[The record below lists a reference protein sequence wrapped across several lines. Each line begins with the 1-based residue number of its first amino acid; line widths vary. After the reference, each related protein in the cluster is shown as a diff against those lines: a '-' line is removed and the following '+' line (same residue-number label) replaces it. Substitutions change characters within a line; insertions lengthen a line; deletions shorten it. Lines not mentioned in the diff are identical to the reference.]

1 MWLNLL
7 FFLRRISI
15 HENEPNLR
23 TLYDILYHFSFK
35 ESFFINSP
43 PPTQQIFIP
52 FSVICFSTTYKN
64 TFGKMNFS
72 VTLSRRGKRL
82 SKTLTNTKKQ
92 KVSEKWINNRAL
104 AFPHYSCISWSK
116 KVSQYIYILKRL
128 PNGYFTRS
136 STSLFL
142 KQAGNSFQMSS

>member
-1 MWLNLL
+1 MWLNLFF

-35 ESFFINSP
+35 ESFFINFP

-64 TFGKMNFS
+64 TFGKMNVS
-72 VTLSRRGKRL
+72 VTLSRKGKRL

-92 KVSEKWINNRAL
+92 KVSEK
-104 AFPHYSCISWSK
+104 
-116 KVSQYIYILKRL
+116 
-128 PNGYFTRS
+128 
-136 STSLFL
+136 
-142 KQAGNSFQMSS
+142 